1 MVFGSTLEINSTRTI
16 KKRNSPLRTITIK
29 QDIVDS
35 LDSDQQKIE
44 FANSVIGLLSDSIRT
59 TDRQHDEVLIN
70 GLNQDIPEPMDG
82 APEFDSANMSAP
94 EYKRYSLLRA
104 GYVPAG
110 GNGLFG
116 SLDCP
121 YSDYIYKHLST
132 LSKSKF
138 DYLRQSVESK
148 IKQSKGKRDYLKFLK
163 YLGEIYSW
171 YFRKFIFPSLIRE
184 DIDT

>member
-1 MVFGSTLEINSTRTI
+1 MKTL
-16 KKRNSPLRTITIK
+16 TIK
-29 QDIVDS
+29 QNIIDA
-35 LDSDQQKIE
+35 LDSDEKKIK
-44 FANSVIGLLSDSIRT
+44 FANSIIGHLSDSERA
-59 TDRQHDEVLIN
+59 TDSGFDEVLIN
-70 GLNQDIPEPMDG
+70 GLNTDIPEPMDG
-82 APEFDSANMSAP
+82 APEFDSKNMSAP
-94 EYKRYSLLRA
+94 EFRRYSLLRA

-110 GNGLFG
+110 DNGLFG

-132 LSKSKF
+132 LSKPEF
-138 DYLRQSVESK
+138 DKLWQSVGSK

-171 YFRKFIFPSLIRE
+171 YFRKFIFPSLIRG